1 MPEFYPDEESIQKTS
16 TTTSKVPEESEEMK
30 IDEEFTESLNDGL
43 EMEQTEIN
51 ELNSSSELVKL
62 ESIEENFIEEEI

>member
-62 ESIEENFIEEEI
+62 ENI